1 MGQLRTAPTV
11 QGTTPAPDAS
21 EAPREGPSDQGDMSW
36 GEWQMDFTVLPR
48 VPGNFRHLLVPVVT
62 KTESI
67 PTRAETAA
75 GVAAAS
81 LDETTPGLGL
91 PGSL

>member
-1 MGQLRTAPTV
+1 
-11 QGTTPAPDAS
+11 
-21 EAPREGPSDQGDMSW
+21 
-36 GEWQMDFTVLPR
+36 MDFTVLPR

-62 KTESI
+62 KTEPT